1 MKNKKAVAAVFA
13 LFAAVFYAINMP
25 CSKILL
31 SHIGPTVLAGLLY
44 IGAGVGTSVIYL
56 SKRNKIGADE
66 KLSSADLPYTAAMV
80 VLDVAAP
87 VLLMFGLKITAA
99 ANASLLNNFEIVA
112 TSIIA
117 LVFFGEKISALLWG
131 GIGLVTLSSM
141 LLSFENISAFDFS
154 WGSLLVLAA
163 TVCWGIENNCTRKIS
178 GKNAYEIVMV
188 KGLCSGFCSLMI
200 GFAVGERL
208 PSSIYMMF
216 ALILGFIAYGLSI
229 SFYVMAQHELG
240 AAKTSAFYASA
251 PFVGTLISA
260 VFLKESLGIRYFAAL
275 LLMTAGTVLI
285 IRDTLK
291 SR

>member
-1 MKNKKAVAAVFA
+1 
-13 LFAAVFYAINMP
+13 
-25 CSKILL
+25 
-31 SHIGPTVLAGLLY
+31 
-44 IGAGVGTSVIYL
+44 
-56 SKRNKIGADE
+56 
-66 KLSSADLPYTAAMV
+66 
-80 VLDVAAP
+80 
-87 VLLMFGLKITAA
+87 
-99 ANASLLNNFEIVA
+99 
-112 TSIIA
+112 
-117 LVFFGEKISALLWG
+117 
-131 GIGLVTLSSM
+131 
-141 LLSFENISAFDFS
+141 
-154 WGSLLVLAA
+154 
-163 TVCWGIENNCTRKIS
+163 
-178 GKNAYEIVMV
+178 
-188 KGLCSGFCSLMI
+188 MI

>member
-1 MKNKKAVAAVFA
+1 MKNKKTAAVVFA
-13 LFAAVFYAINMP
+13 LLAAVFYAINMP

-31 SHIGPTVLAGLLY
+31 SRIGPTVLAGLLY
-44 IGAGVGTSVIYL
+44 IGAGIGTTIIYL
-56 SKRNKIGADE
+56 SKRSGIGADE
-66 KLSSADLPYTAAMV
+66 KLSSADLPYTVAMV
-80 VLDVAAP
+80 VLDIAAP

-131 GIGLVTLSSM
+131 GIGLVTLSSI

-163 TVCWGIENNCTRKIS
+163 AVCWGIENNCTRKIS
-178 GKNAYEIVMV
+178 SKNAYEIVMI
-188 KGLCSGFCSLMI
+188 KGLCSGFCSLII
-200 GFAVGERL
+200 GFTVGERL
-208 PSSIYMMF
+208 PSPIYILF
-216 ALILGFIAYGLSI
+216 ALILGFVAYGLSI

-240 AAKTSAFYASA
+240 AAKTSAFYAAA

-260 VFLKESLGIRYFAAL
+260 VFLKETVGIQYFAAL
-275 LLMTAGTVLI
+275 ALMTAGTALI

-291 SR
+291 CR